1 VTVDERDEELLHRF
15 ERDLSTDRRGRVRV
29 RNPTGPYLLL
39 GLLVGVLAAAGIALT
54 DRGGYLTT
62 GILQITLAL
71 CVALSVL
78 LLLVSFVAGG
88 RGRRAAGV
96 LLGLA
101 FGALIALFVIGVV
114 AQLLDLDLT

>member
-1 VTVDERDEELLHRF
+1 VDERDERLLRRF

-29 RNPTGPYLLL
+29 RNPTRPYLLL
-39 GLLVGVLAAAGIALT
+39 GLLVGVLASAGIALT

-62 GILQITLAL
+62 GILQILLAL
-71 CVALSVL
+71 CVAVSAL

-88 RGRRAAGV
+88 RGRHAAGV

-101 FGALIALFVIGVV
+101 FGALIALFAIGVA
-114 AQLLDLDLT
+114 AQLLDLDLA